1 MSKKDTEK
9 KTMAARIRNAIRRRI
24 NDLRYKM
31 IISKKADRMIAEM
44 EEGVRKA
51 RSMSEEEHRKLS
63 EELREKEAK
72 LKDSDSEVYKSYRRR
87 LRSKYLK
94 DVIPSVYAEASKN
107 PVENKVVFMEH
118 DKFPS

>member
-51 RSMSEEEHRKLS
+51 RSMSEKNIES
-63 EELREKEAK
+63 
-72 LKDSDSEVYKSYRRR
+72 S
-87 LRSKYLK
+87 LRSSEKRK
-94 DVIPSVYAEASKN
+94 RS
-107 PVENKVVFMEH
+107 
-118 DKFPS
+118 

>member
-63 EELREKEAK
+63 EELREKEAN
-72 LKDSDSEVYKSYRRR
+72 LKATDSEVYKSYRRR
-87 LRSKYLK
+87 LRRMPRRLLQRLRQ
-94 DVIPSVYAEASKN
+94 PTRM
-107 PVENKVVFMEH
+107 PRRL
-118 DKFPS
+118 